1 MASASVTGAPTA
13 QKAPI
18 IPSSIHPLPVMR
30 PIKGCPFLIFMTLPC
45 PATTSV
51 VPVITTTAPVRF
63 PRDTA
68 AFSGWSVQS
77 PGTEST
83 PHRFPVSIPISACS
97 SIWISETFPRIT
109 DGLTALRILRA
120 DSLRKADA
128 VTPTGSRITGCPRP
142 AAFFPARI
150 MASTRSSS
158 RVPMFSTRLWQMDVT
173 SSTSLIPWAMMGE
186 PPMASTMLAT
196 SPAVT

>member
-1 MASASVTGAPTA
+1 M
-13 QKAPI
+13 
-18 IPSSIHPLPVMR
+18 HPLPVMR
-30 PIKGCPFLIFMTLPC
+30 PIHGCPFIIFMTLSG

-63 PRDTA
+63 SRDTA
-68 AFSGWSVQS
+68 AFAVRSIHL
-77 PGTEST
+77 PGTAST
-83 PHRFPVSIPISACS
+83 PHRFPVLAPLSTCS
-97 SIWISETFPRIT
+97 SIWISDAFPRIT
-109 DGLTALRILRA
+109 DGLTALSILRA

-128 VTPTGSRITGCPRP
+128 VTPTGSRMTGCPSCT
-142 AAFFPARI
+142 AFFPARI

-158 RVPMFSTRLWQMDVT
+158 RVPMFSTRLWQMEVT
-173 SSTSLIPWAMMGE
+173 SSTSLIPWAMIGE